1 MGILNTFIEQASNIW
16 WGIIAAIVV
25 VAVLYL
31 ILYMM
36 FGGSKSFSPLGF
48 VFAVPLL
55 PLLAIQFFL
64 LFGSLSVKHSCTEAA
79 AWIDALI
86 PEQSF
91 DGSYSREDIR
101 EGTSKFVAAFPLF
114 STLVDTEDISP
125 ESGYTLGESLTRKI
139 QTYLNWY
146 IVRRVAWTLGFVV
159 VAILGVVLLQAFTPS
174 SRPSRQIRPYRERQR
189 PSRRIRR

>member
-16 WGIIAAIVV
+16 WGIFAAIVV

-79 AWIDALI
+79 AWVDALI

-146 IVRRVAWTLGFVV
+146 IVRRVAWTLGFLVV
-159 VAILGVVLLQAFTPS
+159 SAICIIYTMQNENKRKPS
-174 SRPSRQIRPYRERQR
+174 NLYHHSSIDDF
-189 PSRRIRR
+189 